1 MFTGIVEQVGQ
12 VVSLADGRLQLQA
25 TGHDWL
31 LGESIAV
38 NGCCLTLISSEPNL
52 AFDLS
57 DETLRRTSLGAL
69 KQGSLVNLERAMPA
83 TGRFGGHFVSGH
95 VDALGEVVGIVP
107 QELGTRMRFAAPEEY
122 ARYLVDKGSV
132 AVDGVSLTVV
142 QPLGAHFDVWL
153 IPHTLENTNLR
164 AARVGSK
171 VNLEFDMIAK
181 YVERLVAT
189 QSTLDALLGRVS
201 PESSHSEFDWRGS
214 ADQEA

>member
-12 VVSLADGRLQLQA
+12 VVSLGNGRLSLQA
-25 TGHDWL
+25 AGSDWV

-38 NGCCLTLISSEPNL
+38 NGCCLTLVSSEPNL

-69 KQGSLVNLERAMPA
+69 SQGSLVNLERAMPA

-95 VDALGEVVGIVP
+95 VDALGEVVEIVP
-107 QELGTRMRFAAPEEY
+107 QELGTRTRFAAPEEY

-181 YVERLVAT
+181 YVERLTA
-189 QSTLDALLGRVS
+189 S
-201 PESSHSEFDWRGS
+201 
-214 ADQEA
+214 